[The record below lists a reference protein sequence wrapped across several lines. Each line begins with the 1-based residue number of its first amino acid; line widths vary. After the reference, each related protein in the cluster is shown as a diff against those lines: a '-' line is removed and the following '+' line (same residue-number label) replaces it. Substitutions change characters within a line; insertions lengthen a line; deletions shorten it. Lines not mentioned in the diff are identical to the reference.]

1 MKKKYNWKDIGNRAI
16 KTFIQAFIASVGAN
30 LTVLSEAI
38 GNDNLKGVIISIGIG
53 AVAAGVSAV
62 WNIVIS
68 PMVQLE
74 DTNEPQ

>member
-1 MKKKYNWKDIGNRAI
+1 MKKKYNWKDIGDRAI
-16 KTFIQAFIASVGAN
+16 KTFVQAFIASVVAN

-53 AVAAGVSAV
+53 AVSAGVSAV

-68 PMVQLE
+68 PIVQLE
-74 DTNEPQ
+74 DK

>member
-16 KTFIQAFIASVGAN
+16 KTFVQAFIASVVAN

-53 AVAAGVSAV
+53 AVSAGVSAV

-68 PMVQLE
+68 PIVQLE
-74 DTNEPQ
+74 DK

>member
-74 DTNEPQ
+74 EKERG